1 MCEGSATG
9 NRLSSLNMA
18 ARADMNKVVTLI
30 KSATTRRILWALTT
44 SAGVASYVTLVS
56 LLIQREELQSA
67 ARAREAA
74 IESAALQE
82 SMKNALRSQQAE
94 FVSQI
99 IRTHTRNVK
108 DAQSLAKIIV
118 EESERANFDPLFVAA
133 VIRSESMFQH
143 RAVSSRGAKG
153 LMQLM
158 PETGRYVSEKENI
171 KLKDLNDPATNI
183 RIGVAYLK
191 YLDKKFHGNRERVL
205 IAYNWGP
212 GNVMLS
218 MKGASR
224 PPSHSVQYARTIL
237 SAHEAWSGQFS
248 DASSTQTDTAI
259 VG

>member
-1 MCEGSATG
+1 
-9 NRLSSLNMA
+9 
-18 ARADMNKVVTLI
+18 MNKVVTII
-30 KSATTRRILWALTT
+30 KSVTTRRILWALTT

-56 LLIQREELQSA
+56 LLIQRDELHRA
-67 ARAREAA
+67 ARAQEAA
-74 IESAALQE
+74 IQSAALQE
-82 SMKNALRSQQAE
+82 SMKAALRSQQAE

-99 IRTHTRNVK
+99 IRSHTRNVK
-108 DAQSLAKIIV
+108 DAQSLASIIV
-118 EESERANFDPLFVAA
+118 AESERANFDPLFVAA

-171 KLKDLNDPATNI
+171 KLKDLHDPTTNI
-183 RIGVAYLK
+183 RIGIAYLK

-212 GNVMLS
+212 GNVALS
-218 MKGASR
+218 LKGATR
-224 PPSHSVQYARTIL
+224 PPSQSVHYARTIL
-237 SAHEAWSGQFS
+237 SAHQTWSGQFS
-248 DASSTQTDTAI
+248 EAPSVQAITAI